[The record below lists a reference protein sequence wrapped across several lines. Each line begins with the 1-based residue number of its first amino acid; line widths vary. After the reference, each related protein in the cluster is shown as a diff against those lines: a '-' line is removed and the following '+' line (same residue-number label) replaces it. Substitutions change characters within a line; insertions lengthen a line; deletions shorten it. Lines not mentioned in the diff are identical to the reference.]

1 MCLPAGSPVLS
12 GSSTDQCAVTRAA
25 TDGQHWLNR
34 AGLAVGF
41 AQNALLLL
49 FNVFFWFLLI
59 LTARKRNSKETA
71 LALEKL
77 LPKRCQVLGLV
88 TPGIVGRSKMG
99 GF

>member
-12 GSSTDQCAVTRAA
+12 GSSPDRRAVTRAA

-34 AGLAVGF
+34 TGLAVGF
-41 AQNALLLL
+41 AHITYCCLMG
-49 FNVFFWFLLI
+49 FFWSLLV

-88 TPGIVGRSKMG
+88 TPGIVGKSKIHR
-99 GF
+99 F